1 VCQGKGVVGRLH
13 AGVLELY
20 CTMLRRRY
28 EVLSDSILMCL
39 ATLVLS
45 VHASRQ
51 VIMKYQRRTVKA
63 AMYDGRLLVTL
74 ASAVDQLV
82 AKGE

>member
-1 VCQGKGVVGRLH
+1 MLMCSSCVVICCI
-13 AGVLELY
+13 GVLKS
-20 CTMLRRRY
+20 CQK
-28 EVLSDSILMCL
+28 VFSCL
-39 ATLVLS
+39 TTSVLS

-51 VIMKYQRRTVKA
+51 VIMKYQRRTMKA

-82 AKGE
+82 DKCE